1 MISPFANDT
10 RQTCRWHG
18 GRNHRHDDMARTAE
32 DDLLWRFRRHWQS
45 LQFVPPG
52 ARLLLAVSG
61 GLDSRV
67 MLDLFCALAGEWEL
81 ALVVGHVHHQLR
93 GEEADAD
100 ALLVEALA
108 QEYHLPFMAQQV
120 AVREFAREQRLSLE
134 AAGRKLRYRA
144 LAEMCRQ
151 VGGHAVVTAHTRD
164 DQVETILAHLL
175 RGSGLAGLAGMAARR
190 PSPEGEATIVRPLL
204 PFSRAELHDYA
215 RQRGLQWR
223 EDATNADPAFL
234 RNRIRHELMPLLR
247 TRFQPAF
254 DHSLLRLAA
263 IAAQVD
269 ADLQDQADRALREVM
284 RARGPEKIVLDLQQF
299 WKYFRSIQAYVV
311 RGVMQQITE
320 SRCDL
325 TFDETDRILS
335 LIDAARVRPPRG
347 SRRYLWR
354 REVEVVVAQTEVAF
368 SRIHPALPTRLLE
381 IGMRCPVPEAGMVIT
396 ISRQSLPPDWR
407 NHVTAYSQWIDAA
420 AVTGDLC
427 VRFPQPGDRFQ
438 PLGMA
443 GFKKLSDF
451 LIDRKVPL
459 HQRRRIPV
467 VACSTGIVW
476 VCGYRL
482 DERFKIDATTTA
494 VLHLQAE
501 RQ

>member
-1 MISPFANDT
+1 
-10 RQTCRWHG
+10 
-18 GRNHRHDDMARTAE
+18 MAKQVE
-32 DDLLWRFRRHWQS
+32 EDLLGRFRHHCEGQQLIS
-45 LQFVPPG
+45 HG

-67 MLDLFCALAGEWEL
+67 MLDLFCTLAEDWQL
-81 ALVVGHVHHQLR
+81 TLVVGHVHHQLR
-93 GEEADAD
+93 GEQADAD
-100 ALLVEALA
+100 AEFVSELARGYGLPVWTEKVEVRQFA
-108 QEYHLPFMAQQV
+108 QEQH
-120 AVREFAREQRLSLE
+120 LSLE
-134 AAGRKLRYRA
+134 AAARKLRYCA
-144 LAEMCRQ
+144 LGEMCRQ
-151 VGGHAVVTAHTRD
+151 AGCHAVVTAHTRD

-175 RGSGLAGLAGMAARR
+175 RGTGLAGLAGMAARR
-190 PSPEGEATIVRPLL
+190 LSAEGEVTILRPLL
-204 PFSRAELHDYA
+204 PFSRAQLQVYA
-215 RQRGLQWR
+215 GQRSLRWR
-223 EDATNADPAFL
+223 EDASNIDVVFL

-247 TRFQPAF
+247 TRFNPAF
-254 DHSLLRLAA
+254 EQSLLRLAT
-263 IAAQVD
+263 IAAQLQI
-269 ADLQDQADRALREVM
+269 DLEEQAAAALNHVVL
-284 RARGPEKIVLDLQQF
+284 ARTPGKIVLDLQQF

-354 REVEVVVAQTEVAF
+354 REVEVVVAQSEVAF
-368 SRIHPALPTRLLE
+368 SKIHPALPTRLLE

-396 ISRQSLPPDWR
+396 ISRHSLPPDWR

-420 AVTGDLC
+420 AVSGELC

-438 PLGMA
+438 PLGMT

-482 DERFKIDATTTA
+482 DERFKIDAKTTA